1 MNFSI
6 IQDIKDLPSFKKKEL
21 LCIDCETVSHDDKE
35 GGLHFWKEK
44 SWVAGWGIS
53 TCEKDVNQRRV
64 YYIPIRHVLT
74 TLSPYKNLEINPVID
89 WMKNEVFTKDLV
101 NHNIK
106 FDLKFAYKD
115 GLYPQGKCI
124 CTATM
129 ARLVNNEFLRLNLG
143 ALSNFYLGETKLDTE
158 VKAYLRSIKSKDYG
172 KVPID
177 ILARYTC
184 EGDLRLTVNLYH
196 ILKEEMPKESLELWE
211 TEIALT
217 KVLLNAEITGI
228 RVDTE
233 ALKRISKVYIQKQ
246 IDALVKINTE
256 MGDKAKALDPN
267 SPQSIK
273 KFLISNFGLTSSK
286 KTAKGNPSWDYNS
299 LKATNNPVASAIADF
314 SKASHYYNTFCEGYS
329 IRLSSDNYLYGNFN
343 QFGTNSGR
351 LSSNDPNLQNASKEA
366 MQTLCPHPDCI
377 VFGFDYSQIEYRI
390 VAHYGNDERIISAY
404 STDPFTDFH
413 QRIADILGIPRQQA
427 KTVNFALIYGA
438 GKPKLL
444 LMLAVSI
451 LDNLKNEHITKK
463 LFEFLGITE
472 QEKMVFND
480 RKIDYLVNAI
490 YDKYHKEVPM
500 VRSLQK
506 AIKKRVYEVKKLRN
520 FFGRVYRFP
529 NPEMHYVGLNRLGQ
543 GTAGDFVK
551 KKLVELHEKIL
562 NELPNKNSPSLLTTV
577 HDSFFLSIPKEQAT
591 YELYSKIKSTLED
604 HTTFR
609 VPITVTGKIGH
620 KNLADCVEF
629 TKDFPDTKENVE
641 KVITYGKAT

>member
-314 SKASHYYNTFCEGYS
+314 SKASHYYNTFCEGYN